1 MNRTGLDALL
11 GETSR
16 LAGRNVGLLAHGASL
31 TYDLVPA
38 HLALARR
45 GVSLAALF
53 GPEHG
58 FYGVEQDMVASADRQ
73 DPWTGAPIR
82 SLYGESESSLRPQ
95 SSAVEALDLLI
106 VDLQDVGA
114 RYYTYAATAV
124 WAAEVALDNGC
135 EVWVL
140 DRPNPLGGV
149 EVEGNLRGEEF
160 ESFVGAFSLPARH
173 GLTLGEIFALEMK
186 RKGRRDGFEIWPLE
200 GWTRDQCWWEWGRPW
215 VAPSPNLPT
224 VEAAAVYPGLCLLEA
239 TMVSEGRG
247 TTRPFLLFGAPEV
260 DGPALAEALNRR
272 GFSEVFFLPTR
283 FKPQFQKHAGQVC
296 EGVELAII
304 ADPRELRSY
313 ALGFAILEELYAQL
327 GGESFWRTEA
337 YEFVTDRSAMDLLA
351 GSAMPREIIE
361 SRGDLTSW
369 MESWGADEASFREER
384 REILLY
390 EERS

>member
-1 MNRTGLDALL
+1 MNQTGLDTLL
-11 GETSR
+11 EATSR
-16 LAGRNVGLLAHGASL
+16 LAGRKVGLLAHGASL

-45 GVSLAALF
+45 GVSLTALF

-58 FYGVEQDMVASADRQ
+58 FYGVEQDMVASEDRQ
-73 DPWTGAPIR
+73 DPWTGVPIR
-82 SLYGESESSLRPQ
+82 SLYGECEASLRPQ
-95 SSAVEALDLLI
+95 QEAFEDLDLLI

-114 RYYTYAATAV
+114 RYYTYVATAV
-124 WAAEVALDNGC
+124 WAAEVALDSGC

-149 EVEGNLRGEEF
+149 EVEGNLRGEGY

-173 GLTLGEIFALEMK
+173 GLTLGEIFALEM
-186 RKGRRDGFEIWPLE
+186 RRMGRSDGFEIWPLR

-215 VAPSPNLPT
+215 IAPSPNLPT

-239 TMVSEGRG
+239 TTVSEGRG

-260 DGPALAEALNRR
+260 DGPSLAEALNRR
-272 GFSEVFFLPTR
+272 ACPQVYFLPTQ

-313 ALGFAILEELYAQL
+313 ALGFAILEELYHQV
-327 GGESFWRTEA
+327 GGEDFWRTEA
-337 YEFVTDRSAMDLLA
+337 YEFVVDRPALDLLA
-351 GSAMPREIIE
+351 GSSVPREVFE
-361 SRGDLTSW
+361 AGGDLGPW
-369 MESWGADEASFREER
+369 VESWGVEEESFREAR
-384 REILLY
+384 QDILLY
-390 EERS
+390 EEHS